1 MIDFVQNL
9 ISGVAVGCIYALA
22 ALGFVLIY
30 KSSRVI
36 NFANGQFIAIGAFMA
51 YALAVWAGLPIW
63 LAALVSMLLTAG
75 LGFLVERVFLRRMVG
90 QPIISVIM
98 VTIGLA
104 SVLDGLMYL
113 TPFGSGNFTFP
124 AFLPAGGLNLGGI
137 NISYPQLLAIGFTV
151 VFLLIFG
158 WFFQRSLLG
167 VSMRAVADDQLAS
180 MSVGVS
186 VQRVFALAW
195 AVAGLTAA
203 AAGIVVGAV
212 SGLNQDGLIAIGL
225 AVFPAVILGGLDS
238 VPGAVVGGIVIGVL
252 QSFSTAYLD
261 GFFSQI
267 GLVGGGSQYVMPFV
281 VLLVMLWFKPH
292 GLFGTEEIE
301 RV

>member
-1 MIDFVQNL
+1 MNDFFQFL
-9 ISGVAVGCIYALA
+9 ISGIAVGSIYALA

-36 NFANGQFIAIGAFMA
+36 NFANGQVIAIGAFSA
-51 YALAVWAGLPIW
+51 YALAVWAKLPFL
-63 LAALVSMLLTAG
+63 LAVVLSALLTAV
-75 LGFLVERVFLRRMVG
+75 LGFVIERVFLKRLVG

-113 TPFGSGNFTFP
+113 TPFGSGNFSFP
-124 AFLPAGGLNLGGI
+124 AFLPQEPLRFAGI
-137 NISYPQLLAIGFTV
+137 TVSWAQILAIGFTA
-151 VFLLIFG
+151 VFLVAFA
-158 WFFQRSLLG
+158 WFFQRSVLG
-167 VSMRAVADDQLAS
+167 VSMRAVADDQMAS

-186 VQRVFALAW
+186 VERVFALAW
-195 AVAGLTAA
+195 AVAGITAA
-203 AAGIVVGAV
+203 AAGIVVGTV
-212 SGLNQDGLIAIGL
+212 SGLNQDALIGIGL

-238 VPGAVVGGIVIGVL
+238 IPGAVVGGIAIGVL
-252 QSFSTAYLD
+252 QQMAAGYLNT
-261 GFFSQI
+261 
-267 GLVGGGSQYVMPFV
+267 LVPGGGTELVIPFV
-281 VLLVMLWFKPH
+281 VLLVVLWFKPH

>member
-1 MIDFVQNL
+1 MSDFFQFL
-9 ISGVAVGCIYALA
+9 ISGIAVGSIYALA

-36 NFANGQFIAIGAFMA
+36 NFAHGQFIAIGAFAA
-51 YALAVWAGLPIW
+51 YALATWAKLPFW
-63 LAALVSMLLTAG
+63 LAALLAILATAF
-75 LGFLVERVFLRRMVG
+75 LGFAVEKIFLKRMVG

-113 TPFGSGNFTFP
+113 TPFGSGNFSYP
-124 AFLPAGGLNLGGI
+124 AFLPQEPLRLAGI
-137 NISYPQLLAIGFTV
+137 TISYPQLLAIGFTAL
-151 VFLLIFG
+151 FLLLFG
-158 WFFQRSLLG
+158 WFFQRSTLG
-167 VSMRAVADDQLAS
+167 ISMRAVADDQMAS

-186 VQRVFALAW
+186 VERVFALAW

-203 AAGIVVGAV
+203 AAGIVVGTV
-212 SGLNQDGLIAIGL
+212 SGLNQDGLIGIGL

-238 VPGAVVGGIVIGVL
+238 IPGAVVGGVTIGVL
-252 QSFSTAYLD
+252 QQLAAGYLN
-261 GFFSQI
+261 QY
-267 GLVGGGSQYVMPFV
+267 VPGGGTEYVLPFV
-281 VLLVMLWFKPH
+281 VLLVMLWFKPY
-292 GLFGTEEIE
+292 GLFGIEEIE

>member
-1 MIDFVQNL
+1 MFYFFKTLYFVVPVVCIDTL
-9 ISGVAVGCIYALA
+9 PAMT
-22 ALGFVLIY
+22 FVLIY
-30 KSSRVI
+30 KASRVI
-36 NFANGQFIAIGAFMA
+36 NFANRQFIAIGAFMA
-51 YALAVWAGLPIW
+51 YALAVWAKLPVP
-63 LAALVSMLLTAG
+63 LAALLAILLTAG

-124 AFLPAGGLNLGGI
+124 AFLPQGGLSLGGI
-137 NISYPQLLAIGFTV
+137 SVSYPQVLAIGFTV
-151 VFLLIFG
+151 IFLLLFG
-158 WFFQRSLLG
+158 WFFQRSVLG
-167 VSMRAVADDQLAS
+167 VSMRAVADDQMAS

-186 VQRVFALAW
+186 VQQVFALAW

-238 VPGAVVGGIVIGVL
+238 VPGAVVGGIIIGIL

-261 GFFSQI
+261 GLFSQI

>member
-1 MIDFVQNL
+1 MIDFLQNL

-22 ALGFVLIY
+22 ALGFVLVY

-36 NFANGQFIAIGAFMA
+36 NFSNGQFIAIGAFAA
-51 YALAVWAGLPIW
+51 YALASWAGLPVW
-63 LAALVSMLLTAG
+63 LAAIAAMLLTAG
-75 LGFLVERVFLRRMVG
+75 LGFVVERVFLRKLVG

-124 AFLPAGGLNLGGI
+124 AFLPQGNLSLGGI
-137 NISYPQLLAIGFTV
+137 SLSYPQALAITFTA
-151 VFLLIFG
+151 VFLILFG
-158 WFFQRSLLG
+158 WFFQRSVLG
-167 VSMRAVADDQLAS
+167 ISMRAVADDQMAS

-186 VQRVFALAW
+186 VKRVFALAW
-195 AVAGLTAA
+195 AVAGITAA
-203 AAGIVVGAV
+203 AAGIVVGTV

-238 VPGAVVGGIVIGVL
+238 IPGAVVGGITIGVL

-261 GFFSQI
+261 GLLTQI

-292 GLFGTEEIE
+292 GLFGTAEIE

>member
-1 MIDFVQNL
+1 VIDLVQNL

-51 YALAVWAGLPIW
+51 YALAVWAKLPIW
-63 LAALVSMLLTAG
+63 LAALASMLLTAG

-137 NISYPQLLAIGFTV
+137 NISYPQLLAIGFTA

-267 GLVGGGSQYVMPFV
+267 GLVGGGSQHVMPFV

>member
-1 MIDFVQNL
+1 MRDFLQFL
-9 ISGVAVGCIYALA
+9 LSGIAVGSIYALA

-36 NFANGQFIAIGAFMA
+36 NFAHGQFIAIGAFA
-51 YALAVWAGLPIW
+51 TYALSTWAKLPFW
-63 LAALVSMLLTAG
+63 LAALLAILATAF
-75 LGFLVERVFLRRMVG
+75 LGFAVEKIFLKRMVG

-113 TPFGSGNFTFP
+113 TPFGSGNFSYP
-124 AFLPAGGLNLGGI
+124 PFLPPGGLSLGGVS
-137 NISYPQLLAIGFTV
+137 ISYTQLLAIGFTAI
-151 VFLLIFG
+151 FLLLFT
-158 WFFQRSLLG
+158 WFFRRSTLG
-167 VSMRAVADDQLAS
+167 VSMRAVADDQMAS

-186 VQRVFALAW
+186 VERVFALAW

-203 AAGIVVGAV
+203 AAGIVVGTV
-212 SGLNQDGLIAIGL
+212 SGLNQGGLIGIGL

-238 VPGAVVGGIVIGVL
+238 IPGAVVGGVTIGVL
-252 QSFSTAYLD
+252 QQLAAGYLN
-261 GFFSQI
+261 QY
-267 GLVGGGSQYVMPFV
+267 VPGGGTEYVLPFV
-281 VLLVMLWFKPH
+281 VLLVMLWFKPY
-292 GLFGTEEIE
+292 GLFGIEEIE

>member
-1 MIDFVQNL
+1 VIDLVQNL

-51 YALAVWAGLPIW
+51 YALAVWAKLPIW
-63 LAALVSMLLTAG
+63 LAALASMLLTAG

-252 QSFSTAYLD
+252 QSFSTTYLD

>member
-1 MIDFVQNL
+1 MRDFLQFL
-9 ISGVAVGCIYALA
+9 LSGIAVGSIYALA

-36 NFANGQFIAIGAFMA
+36 NFAHGQFIAIGAFAA
-51 YALAVWAGLPIW
+51 YALATWAKLPFW
-63 LAALVSMLLTAG
+63 LAALLAILATAF
-75 LGFLVERVFLRRMVG
+75 LGFAVEKIFLKRMVG

-113 TPFGSGNFTFP
+113 TPFGSGNFSYP
-124 AFLPAGGLNLGGI
+124 PFLPPGGLSLGGVS
-137 NISYPQLLAIGFTV
+137 ISYTQLLAIGFTAI
-151 VFLLIFG
+151 FLLLFT
-158 WFFQRSLLG
+158 WFFRRSTLG
-167 VSMRAVADDQLAS
+167 VSMRAVADDQMAS

-186 VQRVFALAW
+186 VERVFALAW

-203 AAGIVVGAV
+203 AAGIVVGTV
-212 SGLNQDGLIAIGL
+212 SGLNQGGLIGIGL

-238 VPGAVVGGIVIGVL
+238 IPGAVVGGITIGVL
-252 QSFSTAYLD
+252 QQLAAGYLN
-261 GFFSQI
+261 QY
-267 GLVGGGSQYVMPFV
+267 VPGGGTEYVLPFV
-281 VLLVMLWFKPH
+281 VLLVMLWFKPY
-292 GLFGTEEIE
+292 GLFGIEEIE

>member
-1 MIDFVQNL
+1 MQNL

-51 YALAVWAGLPIW
+51 YALAVWIKLPIW
-63 LAALVSMLLTAG
+63 LAALAPMLLTAG

-124 AFLPAGGLNLGGI
+124 AFLPAGGLNLGAI

-151 VFLLIFG
+151 VFLLLFG
-158 WFFQRSLLG
+158 WFFQRSVLG
-167 VSMRAVADDQLAS
+167 VSMRAVADDQMAA

-203 AAGIVVGAV
+203 AAGIVVGTV

-238 VPGAVVGGIVIGVL
+238 VPGAVVGGIVIGIL

-261 GFFSQI
+261 GLFSQI

>member
-51 YALAVWAGLPIW
+51 YSLAVWVKLPIW
-63 LAALVSMLLTAG
+63 LAALASMLLTAG

-124 AFLPAGGLNLGGI
+124 AFLPAGGLNLGSI
-137 NISYPQLLAIGFTV
+137 NISYPQLLAIGFTIA
-151 VFLLIFG
+151 FLLLFG
-158 WFFQRSLLG
+158 WFFQRSVLG
-167 VSMRAVADDQLAS
+167 VSMRAVADDQMAS

-203 AAGIVVGAV
+203 AAGIVVGTV

-238 VPGAVVGGIVIGVL
+238 VPGAVVGGIVIGIL

-261 GFFSQI
+261 GLFSQI

>member
-1 MIDFVQNL
+1 MGCGVSDFFQFL
-9 ISGVAVGCIYALA
+9 ISGIAVGSIYALA

-36 NFANGQFIAIGAFMA
+36 NFAHGQLIAIGAFIA
-51 YALAVWAGLPIW
+51 YALAVWFRLPIALAL
-63 LAALVSMLLTAG
+63 LAAVLATGL
-75 LGFLVERVFLRRMVG
+75 LGFAVERVFLKRLVG

-113 TPFGSGNFTFP
+113 TPFGSGNFSYP
-124 AFLPAGGLNLGGI
+124 PFLPQAPLRLAGI
-137 NISYPQLLAIGFTV
+137 TVSYPQLLAVGFTAL
-151 VFLLIFG
+151 FLLLFG
-158 WFFQRSLLG
+158 WFFQRSTLG
-167 VSMRAVADDQLAS
+167 ISMRAVADDQMAS

-186 VQRVFALAW
+186 VERVFALAW
-195 AVAGLTAA
+195 AVAGVTAA
-203 AAGIVVGAV
+203 SAGVVVGTV
-212 SGLNQDGLIAIGL
+212 SGLNQDSLIAIGL

-238 VPGAVVGGIVIGVL
+238 IPGAVVGGITIGVL
-252 QSFSTAYLD
+252 QNLAAGYLNR
-261 GFFSQI
+261 F
-267 GLVGGGSQYVMPFV
+267 VPGGGTELVIPFV
-281 VLLVMLWFKPH
+281 VLLVVLWFRPH

>member
-1 MIDFVQNL
+1 
-9 ISGVAVGCIYALA
+9 LA
-22 ALGFVLIY
+22 
-30 KSSRVI
+30 
-36 NFANGQFIAIGAFMA
+36 
-51 YALAVWAGLPIW
+51 
-63 LAALVSMLLTAG
+63 SMLLTAG

>member
-1 MIDFVQNL
+1 MTDFLQL
-9 ISGVAVGCIYALA
+9 LFSGIAVGSIYALA

-36 NFANGQFIAIGAFMA
+36 NFAHGQFIAIGAFVA
-51 YALAVWAGLPIW
+51 YAFAVWFNLPFW
-63 LAALVSMLLTAG
+63 LALLVAVVLTGA
-75 LGFLVERVFLRRMVG
+75 LGFAVERVFLKRMVG
-90 QPIISVIM
+90 QPIIAVIM

-113 TPFGSGNFTFP
+113 TPFGSGNFSYP
-124 AFLPAGGLNLGGI
+124 AVLPQGGLEFAGVNL
-137 NISYPQLLAIGFTV
+137 SYAQLLAIGFTAL
-151 VFLLIFG
+151 FLLVFG
-158 WFFQRSLLG
+158 WFFQRSTLG
-167 VSMRAVADDQLAS
+167 VAMRAVADDQMAS

-186 VQRVFALAW
+186 VGRVFALAW
-195 AVAGLTAA
+195 AVAGVTAA
-203 AAGIVVGAV
+203 AAGIVVGTV
-212 SGLNQDGLIAIGL
+212 SGLNQDGLIGIGL

-238 VPGAVVGGIVIGVL
+238 IPGAVVGGIIIGLL
-252 QSFSTAYLD
+252 QSFSTGYLD
-261 GFFSQI
+261 P
-267 GLVGGGSQYVMPFV
+267 LVAGGGTEDLVPFA

>member
-1 MIDFVQNL
+1 MRDFLQFL
-9 ISGVAVGCIYALA
+9 LSGIAVGSIYALA

-36 NFANGQFIAIGAFMA
+36 NFAHGQFIAIGDFAT
-51 YALAVWAGLPIW
+51 YALATWAKLPFW
-63 LAALVSMLLTAG
+63 LAALLAILATAF
-75 LGFLVERVFLRRMVG
+75 LGFAVEKIFLKRMVG

-113 TPFGSGNFTFP
+113 TPFGSGNFSYP
-124 AFLPAGGLNLGGI
+124 PFLPPGGLSLGGVS
-137 NISYPQLLAIGFTV
+137 ISYTQLLAIGFTAI
-151 VFLLIFG
+151 FLLLFT
-158 WFFQRSLLG
+158 WFFRRSTLG
-167 VSMRAVADDQLAS
+167 VSMRAVADDQMAS

-186 VQRVFALAW
+186 VERVFALAW

-203 AAGIVVGAV
+203 AAGIVVGTV
-212 SGLNQDGLIAIGL
+212 SGLNQGGLIGIGL

-238 VPGAVVGGIVIGVL
+238 IPGAVVGGVTIGVL
-252 QSFSTAYLD
+252 QQLAAGYLN
-261 GFFSQI
+261 QY
-267 GLVGGGSQYVMPFV
+267 VPGGGTEYVLPFV
-281 VLLVMLWFKPH
+281 VLLVMLWFKPY
-292 GLFGTEEIE
+292 GLFGIEEIE